1 MHKKV
6 LSQIDLHFGQVE
18 MPKGFEI
25 NRESLGAD
33 ILSSTIYNR
42 EFPFSRSWDML
53 QTYLREHIN
62 LEYGFTLVHKKTI
75 GNIYKPRH
83 HSHSY
88 LQVDPVDLRHSP
100 DYVMLYGVNIGKD
113 SCKVFI
119 EYDDNRRK
127 GRSWEIPLNNN
138 DFIMFPSTQRYY
150 ITSNTSEQLNFILT
164 TTYEFI

>member
-1 MHKKV
+1 MDKRV

-25 NRESLGAD
+25 NRETLVAD

-42 EFPFSRSWDML
+42 EFPFSRSFDML

-62 LEYGFTLVHKKTI
+62 LEYGFTLVQKKTI
-75 GNIYKPRH
+75 GNIYKPQQY
-83 HSHSY
+83 SNSL
-88 LQVDPVDLRHSP
+88 LQVDPVDLRNSP
-100 DYVMLYGVNIGKD
+100 DYVMLYGVNVGKD

-138 DFIMFPSTQRYY
+138 YFIMFPSSQRYH
-150 ITSNTSEQLNFILT
+150 ITANTSEQLNFILT

>member
-1 MHKKV
+1 MHKKI

-18 MPKGFEI
+18 MPEGFEI
-25 NRESLGAD
+25 NREKLCID
-33 ILSSTIYNR
+33 ILLFTNYNN

-62 LEYGFTLVHKKTI
+62 LEYDFTLVHKKTI
-75 GNIYKPRH
+75 GNIYKPREY
-83 HSHSY
+83 SY
-88 LQVDPVDLRHSP
+88 SLLQVDPVDLKHSP
-100 DYVMLYGVNIGKD
+100 DYVMLYGVNVGKN

-127 GRSWEIPLNNN
+127 GRSWEIPLNDN
-138 DFIMFPSTQRYY
+138 DFIMFPSTQRYH
-150 ITSNTSEQLNFILT
+150 ITANTSEQLNFILT

>member
-1 MHKKV
+1 MKKII
-6 LSQIDLHFGQVE
+6 LSEIDLHYGTIK
-18 MPKGFEI
+18 MPEGFEI
-25 NRESLGAD
+25 DREKLSAD
-33 ILSSTIYNR
+33 ILSFTCNNT

-75 GNIYKPRH
+75 GNIYKPRQ

-88 LQVDPVDLRHSP
+88 LQVDPVDLRNSP
-100 DYVMLYGVNIGKD
+100 DYVMLYGVNVEKN

-138 DFIMFPSTQRYY
+138 DFVMFPSTQRYH
-150 ITSNTSEQLNFILT
+150 ITVNSSQQLNFILT
-164 TTYEFI
+164 TTYEYI

>member
-1 MHKKV
+1 MDKRV
-6 LSQIDLHFGQVE
+6 LSQIDLHFGQIE

-25 NRESLGAD
+25 NRETLGAD

-42 EFPFSRSWDML
+42 EFPFSKSLDML

-62 LEYGFTLVHKKTI
+62 LEYGFTLVQKKTI
-75 GNIYKPRH
+75 GNIYKPQQY
-83 HSHSY
+83 SNSL
-88 LQVDPVDLRHSP
+88 LQVDPVDLRNSP
-100 DYVMLYGVNIGKD
+100 DYVMLYGVNVGKD

-138 DFIMFPSTQRYY
+138 DFIMFPSSQRYH
-150 ITSNTSEQLNFILT
+150 ITANTSEQLNFILT

>member
-1 MHKKV
+1 MHKKI
-6 LSQIDLHFGQVE
+6 LSQIDLYFGQIE

-25 NRESLGAD
+25 DREKLSID

-42 EFPFSRSWDML
+42 EFPFSKSWDML

-62 LEYGFTLVHKKTI
+62 LEYGFTLVNKKTI
-75 GNIYKPRH
+75 GSIYKPGEY
-83 HSHSY
+83 SNLL
-88 LQVDPVDLRHSP
+88 LQVDPVDLRNSP
-100 DYVMLYGVNIGKD
+100 DYIMLYGVNIGKD

-127 GRSWEIPLNNN
+127 NKSWEIPLNNN

-150 ITSNTSEQLNFILT
+150 ITANKSEQLNFILT
-164 TTYEFI
+164 TTYEFN

>member
-1 MHKKV
+1 MHKKI

-25 NRESLGAD
+25 DREKLGVD

-53 QTYLREHIN
+53 QTYIREHIN
-62 LEYGFTLVHKKTI
+62 LEYSFSLVNKKTI
-75 GNIYKPRH
+75 GNIYKPGEY
-83 HSHSY
+83 SNLL
-88 LQVDPVDLRHSP
+88 LQVDPVDLRNSP
-100 DYVMLYGVNIGKD
+100 DYVMLYGVNVGKD

-127 GRSWEIPLNNN
+127 GRSWEIPLNDN
-138 DFIMFPSTQRYY
+138 DFIMFPSTQRYH
-150 ITSNTSEQLNFILT
+150 ITANTSEQLNFILT

>member
-6 LSQIDLHFGQVE
+6 LSEIDLYFGQIE

-25 NRESLGAD
+25 DLEKLGAD

-53 QTYLREHIN
+53 QTYLRDHIN
-62 LEYGFTLVHKKTI
+62 LEYGFTLIHKKTI
-75 GNIYKPRH
+75 GTIYKPRQY
-83 HSHSY
+83 SHSY
-88 LQVDPVDLRHSP
+88 LQVDPVDLKHSP

-113 SCKVFI
+113 SCRVFI

-138 DFIMFPSTQRYY
+138 DFVMFPSTQRYY
-150 ITSNTSEQLNFILT
+150 ITANTSEQLNFILT

>member
-1 MHKKV
+1 MDKIV
-6 LSQIDLHFGQVE
+6 LSQIDLYFGQIK

-25 NRESLGAD
+25 NRETLGAD

-62 LEYGFTLVHKKTI
+62 LEYGFTLVNKKTF
-75 GNIYKPRH
+75 GEIYKPREY
-83 HSHSY
+83 SNSL
-88 LQVDPVDLRHSP
+88 LQVDPVDLRNSA
-100 DYVMLYGVNIGKD
+100 DYVMLYGVNVGKD

-138 DFIMFPSTQRYY
+138 DFIMFPSTQRYH
-150 ITSNTSEQLNFILT
+150 ITANTSEQLNFILT

>member
-1 MHKKV
+1 MKRNI
-6 LSQIDLHFGQVE
+6 LSNISLYYGQIE

-25 NRESLGAD
+25 DQEKLSED
-33 ILSSTIYNR
+33 ILLSTVNNK
-42 EFPFSRSWDML
+42 EFSFSRTWDML

-75 GNIYKPRH
+75 GNIYKPRQ
-83 HSHSY
+83 HSHSL
-88 LQVDPVDLRHSP
+88 LQLDPVDLRNSP
-100 DYVMLYGVNIGKD
+100 DYVMLYGVNVGKD

-138 DFIMFPSTQRYY
+138 DFVMFPSTQQYH
-150 ITSNTSEQLNFILT
+150 ITTNTSEQLNSILT
-164 TTYEFI
+164 STYEYI

>member
-1 MHKKV
+1 MHKKI

-18 MPKGFEI
+18 MPEGFEI
-25 NRESLGAD
+25 NREKLCID
-33 ILSSTIYNR
+33 ILLFTNYNN

-75 GNIYKPRH
+75 GNIYKPREY
-83 HSHSY
+83 SY
-88 LQVDPVDLRHSP
+88 SLLQVDPVDLKHSP
-100 DYVMLYGVNIGKD
+100 DYVMLYGVNVGKN

-127 GRSWEIPLNNN
+127 GRSWEIPLNDN
-138 DFIMFPSTQRYY
+138 DFIMFPSTQRYH
-150 ITSNTSEQLNFILT
+150 ITANTSEQLNFILT
-164 TTYEFI
+164 STYEFI

>member
-6 LSQIDLHFGQVE
+6 LSQIDLRFGQVE
-18 MPKGFEI
+18 MPEGFEI
-25 NRESLGAD
+25 DREKLSAD
-33 ILSSTIYNR
+33 ILLSIIYNR

-75 GNIYKPRH
+75 GNIYKPREY
-83 HSHSY
+83 SHSL

-100 DYVMLYGVNIGKD
+100 DYVMLYGVNVGKD

-138 DFIMFPSTQRYY
+138 DFVMFPSTQRYH
-150 ITSNTSEQLNFILT
+150 ITANTSEQLNLILT

>member
-1 MHKKV
+1 MKKLI
-6 LSQIDLHFGQVE
+6 LSEVDLHYGAIE

-25 NRESLGAD
+25 DREKLSID
-33 ILSSTIYNR
+33 IFTSTIQNK
-42 EFPFSRSWDML
+42 EFTFSRSWDML

-83 HSHSY
+83 HSYTY

-138 DFIMFPSTQRYY
+138 NFIMFPATQRYH
-150 ITSNTSEQLNFILT
+150 ITTNTSEQLNFILT
-164 TTYEFI
+164 TNYEYL

>member
-1 MHKKV
+1 MKKLI
-6 LSQIDLHFGQVE
+6 LSEVDLHYGAIE

-25 NRESLGAD
+25 DREKLSID
-33 ILSSTIYNR
+33 IFTSTIQNK
-42 EFPFSRSWDML
+42 EFTFSRSWDML

-75 GNIYKPRH
+75 GNIYKPNQ

-88 LQVDPVDLRHSP
+88 LQVDPVDLRNSP

-127 GRSWEIPLNNN
+127 RRSWELPLNNN
-138 DFIMFPSTQRYY
+138 DFVMFPATQRYH
-150 ITSNTSEQLNFILT
+150 ITTNISEQLNFILT
-164 TTYEFI
+164 TTYEYL

>member
-1 MHKKV
+1 MNKKV

-25 NRESLGAD
+25 NRESLGSD

-53 QTYLREHIN
+53 NKYLCEHIRLN
-62 LEYGFTLVHKKTI
+62 YNFSLVPKKTI
-75 GNIYKPRH
+75 GDIYSPGKY
-83 HSHSY
+83 SNSL
-88 LQVDPVDLRHSP
+88 LQVDPVDLKNSP
-100 DYVMLYGVNIGKD
+100 DYVMLYGVNVGKD

-127 GRSWEIPLNNN
+127 GKSWEINLNDN
-138 DFIMFPSTQRYY
+138 DFVMFPSTQRYH

>member
-18 MPKGFEI
+18 MTKGFEI

-88 LQVDPVDLRHSP
+88 LQVDPVDLRNSP